1 MKHYLVT
8 GAAGFIGSHLAE
20 KLLQDESVMVTGLDN
35 FDAFYARSIKEKNV
49 AALLD
54 SKRFHLIEGD
64 IREVEWQ
71 KELKN
76 PVDAIFHIAAKA
88 GVLPSIKD
96 PLLYESVN
104 VKGTYQL
111 LEFARIHQI
120 KEFIF
125 ASSSS
130 IYGVNE
136 NTPWSES
143 DPVLKPISPY
153 AATKVACELAGYTYS
168 YLHDIRFI
176 ALRFFTVFGPRQ
188 RPDLAIHRFTKNIS
202 EGTPITMYGDGST
215 KRDYTYVDDIVDG
228 IVAAL
233 NYHSSSFEIINL
245 GNNTPVTLREL
256 ITAIEYATGKKAI
269 IEQLPEQPGD
279 VPVTYADISKAGEL
293 LNYKPSVSLQ
303 EGINRFYEWFRKER

>member
-20 KLLQDESVMVTGLDN
+20 NLLQDESVMVTGLDN
-35 FDAFYARSIKEKNV
+35 FDSFYPRSIKEKNLTS
-49 AALLD
+49 LLQSD
-54 SKRFHLIEGD
+54 RFHFIEGD
-64 IREVEWQ
+64 IRDLKWQ
-71 KELKN
+71 EELKKS
-76 PVDAIFHIAAKA
+76 VDAIFHIAAKA

-96 PLLYESVN
+96 PLQYESVN
-104 VKGTYQL
+104 VNGTYQL
-111 LEFARIHQI
+111 LEFARKNHI

-136 NTPWSES
+136 NTPWRES

-168 YLHDIRFI
+168 YLHNIRFI

-202 EGTPITMYGDGST
+202 EGKPITMYGDGST
-215 KRDYTYVDDIVDG
+215 KRDYTYVGDIVNG

-233 NYHSSSFEIINL
+233 NYRSSLFEIINL

-256 ITAIEYATGKKAI
+256 ITTIELSTGKKAI

-303 EGINRFYEWFRKER
+303 EGINRFYEWYRNDS

>member
-54 SKRFHLIEGD
+54 SKRFQLIEGD

-233 NYHSSSFEIINL
+233 NYHGSRFEIINL
-245 GNNTPVTLREL
+245 GNNNPVTLREL
-256 ITAIEYATGKKAI
+256 ITAIEHATGKKAI

-293 LNYKPSVSLQ
+293 LNYTPSVSLQ
-303 EGINRFYEWFRKER
+303 EGINRFYEWFRKEQ